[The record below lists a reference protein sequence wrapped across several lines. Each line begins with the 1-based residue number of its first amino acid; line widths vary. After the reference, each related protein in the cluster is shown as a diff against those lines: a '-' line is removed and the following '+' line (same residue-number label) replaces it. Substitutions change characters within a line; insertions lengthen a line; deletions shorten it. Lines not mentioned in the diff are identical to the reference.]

1 MRVLEAKVE
10 SCKAEGL
17 GKSSPLLYWPLP
29 HVTMDILTHHV
40 F

>member
-17 GKSSPLLYWPLP
+17 GKSSPLLLP
-29 HVTMDILTHHV
+29 HAVMDILINHV